1 MPASIYENTML
12 PRLSPDSPLR
22 SSEAPHP
29 TGAWFAAASCRS
41 SAGFPAPAERARS
54 PVWQCRMRSW
64 LRAFRLRLEA
74 VIFARQP
81 DGCVRPGG
89 AVSTLVFSQSP
100 RPASAGTLAPPR
112 FVDGLRSTDCELLRS
127 DRAFKPGRSWKQSLP
142 ASAGVEGAGR
152 VDRAATLLDMCDHT
166 VLVDHERCP

>member
-12 PRLSPDSPLR
+12 PRLSPASPLR
-22 SSEAPHP
+22 SSEAPHS
-29 TGAWFAAASCRS
+29 TGAWFAPASCRS

-54 PVWQCRMRSW
+54 PVWQCRIRSW

-81 DGCVRPGG
+81 DGLVRPGG
-89 AVSTLVFSQSP
+89 FTFVFSLSP
-100 RPASAGTLAPPR
+100 RPASAGILAPSR

-142 ASAGVEGAGR
+142 ARAGVEGAGR
-152 VDRAATLLDMCDHT
+152 VDRAATLLDMCDHA
-166 VLVDHERCP
+166 VLVDHESCP